1 MPRRVNIMMDD
12 DAWRV
17 IGKLPRG
24 ARFPSSGIH
33 EVGNTPVRRFPAQ
46 ADALLASLVESG
58 SPLVFQSAQVRMS
71 FTTRP
76 ATLVRRKLRPS

>member
-33 EVGNTPVRRFPAQ
+33 EVGNTFYDASYHAAALFCNGVFVTADPGWFRCGGAL
-46 ADALLASLVESG
+46 ADAAVPG
-58 SPLVFQSAQVRMS
+58 
-71 FTTRP
+71 TG
-76 ATLVRRKLRPS
+76 